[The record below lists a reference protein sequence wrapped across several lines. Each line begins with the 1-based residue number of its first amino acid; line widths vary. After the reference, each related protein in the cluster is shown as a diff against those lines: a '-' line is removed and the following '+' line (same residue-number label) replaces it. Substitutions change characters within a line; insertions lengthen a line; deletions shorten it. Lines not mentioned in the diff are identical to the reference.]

1 VLTALSVIGSLK
13 GVIDTSLDLL
23 KGWCQVSLVVL
34 LNLFDLIVNDQTKLN
49 NCGVDVIIE
58 ISPPPPPCWYSDFND
73 ARLRRLISSRH
84 FVLRIVGV
92 SRIYV
97 KLLS

>member
-1 VLTALSVIGSLK
+1 MTTV
-13 GVIDTSLDLL
+13 
-23 KGWCQVSLVVL
+23 
-34 LNLFDLIVNDQTKLN
+34 NLRTNDI
-49 NCGVDVIIE
+49 DVIAEMAPVFILRAA
-58 ISPPPPPCWYSDFND
+58 D

-97 KLLS
+97 KLLSLHSD